1 MISQFFHNINKILL
15 QLSDMIY
22 SSKMRRQKEMLE
34 NEENKMNT
42 ENNES
47 EVKND
52 SNIENTESK
61 KTTEEMFEESD
72 FVTPPQESEPE
83 RSASSAQET
92 VTAETAKA
100 ENSSSAAQET
110 GATESTSDSHIKGT
124 EGASQYRYSYIQNHK
139 KQDQVNGDQHN
150 DHQETS
156 KQKRK
161 HKRSMN
167 LYAKVI
173 CCAILFGAISGG
185 MIFGSFMIGKNAV
198 KTTASST
205 TLETNAAKLSTSSG
219 SKNGSSSSSGDT
231 YTVAQIAEQC
241 KSSVVA
247 ITNQS
252 VQEVQTMFGT
262 MQQQSTGSGSG
273 VIIGKNDTEL
283 LIATNNHVVS
293 GAESLTVCFND
304 DKDAVFDAKIKGTD
318 ADNDLAVIAIKLS
331 DISEDVLNSISVAT
345 LGDSTQMEVG
355 DQVVAIGNALGFG
368 QSVTSGVISALDR
381 EVTID
386 DTTATLMQTDAAINP
401 GNSGGALFNMKGEV
415 IGINSAKY
423 ASDQVEGMGFAIPM
437 AKAQGIIENLMNQE
451 TRDKLTSDYGFLNIT
466 GQDVSSDVAEM
477 YGIPEGVYVSGT
489 TDGGAA
495 ANAGIQKGDIITK
508 LGNTTITSISQLKEE
523 LQYYKAG
530 ETVEITLQRNTDN
543 KGYQEQTVKV
553 TLDNASEQSNTTSQ
567 SDSSQSQSGTQT
579 VPGYGSDGSSNG
591 NSSIEDFFNSM
602 R

>member
-1 MISQFFHNINKILL
+1 
-15 QLSDMIY
+15 
-22 SSKMRRQKEMLE
+22 MLE

-185 MIFGSFMIGKNAV
+185 MVLGSFMIGKNAV

-530 ETVEITLQRNTDN
+530 ETVEITLQRNSDN

-567 SDSSQSQSGTQT
+567 RDSSQSQSGTQT

>member
-1 MISQFFHNINKILL
+1 
-15 QLSDMIY
+15 
-22 SSKMRRQKEMLE
+22 MLE
-34 NEENKMNT
+34 NEEKKYNE

-47 EVKND
+47 EVKNE
-52 SNIENTESK
+52 SNIENAETAKNNTEEAAEN
-61 KTTEEMFEESD
+61 KTTEEMFEETD

-83 RSASSAQET
+83 QKTEEAAET
-92 VTAETAKA
+92 VNAETEASKTENVESTQEAAKAESAETA
-100 ENSSSAAQET
+100 
-110 GATESTSDSHIKGT
+110 SDNHIKGT
-124 EGASQYRYSYIQNHK
+124 EGASQYRYSYIQNHQ
-139 KQDQVNGDQHN
+139 KQEHTNHDPSNKY
-150 DHQETS
+150 QETP
-156 KQKRK
+156 KQKKK

-167 LYAKVI
+167 LFVKVI

-185 MIFGSFMIGKNAV
+185 MVLGSFMIGKNAV
-198 KTTASST
+198 KTTAT
-205 TLETNAAKLSTSSG
+205 ANLETNADKLSTSSS
-219 SKNGSSSSSGDT
+219 SKSSSSSSSDGT
-231 YTVAQIAEQC
+231 YTVAEIAKQC
-241 KSSVVA
+241 ESSVVA

-304 DKDAVFDAKIKGTD
+304 NKDAVFDAKIKGTD

-331 DISEDVLNSISVAT
+331 DISEDVLNSISIAT
-345 LGDSTQMEVG
+345 LGDSTQMQVG

-386 DTTATLMQTDAAINP
+386 NTTATLMQTDAAINP

-423 ASDQVEGMGFAIPM
+423 ASDEVEGMGFAIPM
-437 AKAQGIIENLMNQE
+437 AKAQSIIENLMNQE

-466 GQDVSSDVAEM
+466 GQDVSSDEADKYNV
-477 YGIPEGVYVSGT
+477 PEGVYVSGT

-495 ANAGIQKGDIITK
+495 ANAGIKRGDIITK

-530 ETVEITLQRNTDN
+530 ETVEVTIQRNSDN
-543 KGYQEQTVKV
+543 KGYQEQTLKVK
-553 TLDNASEQSNTTSQ
+553 LDNASEQQNNTTTQ
-567 SDSSQSQSGTQT
+567 SDTTQT
-579 VPGYGSDGSSNG
+579 IPGYGDSNSGSDSNG
-591 NSSIEDFFNSM
+591 SSSIEDFFNSM

>member
-1 MISQFFHNINKILL
+1 
-15 QLSDMIY
+15 
-22 SSKMRRQKEMLE
+22 MLE

-83 RSASSAQET
+83 RSTSSAQET

-185 MIFGSFMIGKNAV
+185 MVLGSFMIGKNAV

-567 SDSSQSQSGTQT
+567 SDSSQSQFGTQT

>member
-1 MISQFFHNINKILL
+1 
-15 QLSDMIY
+15 
-22 SSKMRRQKEMLE
+22 MLE

-304 DKDAVFDAKIKGTD
+304 DKDAVFDAKIKGTG

-567 SDSSQSQSGTQT
+567 SDSSQSQFGTQT

>member
-1 MISQFFHNINKILL
+1 
-15 QLSDMIY
+15 
-22 SSKMRRQKEMLE
+22 MLE

-110 GATESTSDSHIKGT
+110 GATESTFDSHIKGT

-185 MIFGSFMIGKNAV
+185 MVLGSFMIGKNAV

-386 DTTATLMQTDAAINP
+386 DITATLMQTDAAINP

>member
-1 MISQFFHNINKILL
+1 
-15 QLSDMIY
+15 
-22 SSKMRRQKEMLE
+22 MLE

-110 GATESTSDSHIKGT
+110 GATESTFDSHIKGT

-185 MIFGSFMIGKNAV
+185 MVLGSFMIGKNAV

-318 ADNDLAVIAIKLS
+318 ADNDLAVIATKLS

-567 SDSSQSQSGTQT
+567 SDSSQSQFGTQT

>member
-1 MISQFFHNINKILL
+1 
-15 QLSDMIY
+15 
-22 SSKMRRQKEMLE
+22 MLE

-92 VTAETAKA
+92 VTAETAETAKA

-185 MIFGSFMIGKNAV
+185 MVLGSFMIGKNAV

>member
-1 MISQFFHNINKILL
+1 
-15 QLSDMIY
+15 
-22 SSKMRRQKEMLE
+22 MLE
-34 NEENKMNT
+34 NEENKINT
-42 ENNES
+42 ESNES
-47 EVKND
+47 EVKNE
-52 SNIENTESK
+52 SNIENVENMTEENAENK
-61 KTTEEMFEESD
+61 ATEEMFEESD
-72 FVTPPQESEPE
+72 FVTPPQESESEQNVEAASESGAEQPKAVNAGTAE
-83 RSASSAQET
+83 SASD
-92 VTAETAKA
+92 
-100 ENSSSAAQET
+100 N
-110 GATESTSDSHIKGT
+110 HIKGT
-124 EGASQYRYSYIQNHK
+124 ESASQYRYSYIKNH
-139 KQDQVNGDQHN
+139 QSQEQAGSAHRNN
-150 DHQETS
+150 YQETPQ
-156 KQKRK
+156 QKKK

-167 LYAKVI
+167 VYAKVI

-185 MIFGSFMIGKNAV
+185 MVLGSFMIGKNAV
-198 KTTASST
+198 KTTAT
-205 TLETNAAKLSTSSG
+205 TNLETNAAKLSTSTD
-219 SKNGSSSSSGDT
+219 SKKSDSSSSTDGA
-231 YTVAQIAEQC
+231 YTVAEIATQC

-331 DISEDVLNSISVAT
+331 DISEDVLNSISIAT

-368 QSVTSGVISALDR
+368 QSVTTGIISAVDR

-437 AKAQGIIENLMNQE
+437 AKAQGIIEKLMNQE

-466 GQDVSSDVAEM
+466 GQDVTSEEAEK
-477 YGIPEGVYVSGT
+477 YNVPEGVYVSGT

-495 ANAGIQKGDIITK
+495 AKAGIQRGDIITK
-508 LGNTTITSISQLKEE
+508 LGNTTITSISQLKDE

-530 ETVEITLQRNTDN
+530 ETVEITVQRNSDG
-543 KGYQEQTVKV
+543 KGYQEQTLKV
-553 TLDNASEQSNTTSQ
+553 TLDNASEQQTNTTSQ
-567 SDSSQSQSGTQT
+567 SNSSQSDSNGQYSI
-579 VPGYGSDGSSNG
+579 PGYGNNDSSNSLEQFFGYG
-591 NSSIEDFFNSM
+591 N
-602 R
+602 

>member
-1 MISQFFHNINKILL
+1 
-15 QLSDMIY
+15 
-22 SSKMRRQKEMLE
+22 MLE

-47 EVKND
+47 EVKNE
-52 SNIENTESK
+52 SNIENVKNTTEEAAENK
-61 KTTEEMFEESD
+61 ATEEMFEESD
-72 FVTPPQESEPE
+72 FVTPPQDGEPE
-83 RSASSAQET
+83 QKAVAASQSAAEQPKTVNAETEVPKAENAETAQG
-92 VTAETAKA
+92 TAKA
-100 ENSSSAAQET
+100 ES
-110 GATESTSDSHIKGT
+110 TESASDNHIKGT
-124 EGASQYRYSYIQNHK
+124 EGASQYRYSYIQNHQ
-139 KQDQVNGDQHN
+139 KQEHVNDSQHN
-150 DHQETS
+150 NHQETPQ
-156 KQKRK
+156 QKRR

-167 LYAKVI
+167 VYAKVI
-173 CCAILFGAISGG
+173 CCAILFGVISGG
-185 MIFGSFMIGKNAV
+185 MVLGSFMIGKNAV
-198 KTTASST
+198 KTTAST
-205 TLETNAAKLSTSSG
+205 NVETNAAKLSTSSS
-219 SKNGSSSSSGDT
+219 SKSSSSSSSSDGT
-231 YTVAQIAEQC
+231 YTVSEIAAQC

-262 MQQQSTGSGSG
+262 LQQQSTGSGSG

-318 ADNDLAVIAIKLS
+318 SDNDLAVIAIQLS
-331 DISEDVLNSISVAT
+331 DISEDVLNSISIAT

-423 ASDQVEGMGFAIPM
+423 ASDEVEGMGFAIPM
-437 AKAQGIIENLMNQE
+437 ATAQGIIENLMNQE

-466 GQDVSSDVAEM
+466 GQDVSSDEAEK
-477 YGIPEGVYVSGT
+477 YNVPEGVYVSGT

-495 ANAGIQKGDIITK
+495 ANAGIQRGDIITK
-508 LGNTTITSISQLKEE
+508 LDNTTITSISQLKEQ

-530 ETVEITLQRNTDN
+530 ETVEITIQRNSN
-543 KGYQEQTVKV
+543 GKGYEEKTLKV
-553 TLDNASEQSNTTSQ
+553 TLDNASEQQSTTTNQNS
-567 SDSSQSQSGTQT
+567 SQSGTQSI
-579 VPGYGSDGSSNG
+579 PGYGDSNSNSSNGNG
-591 NSSIEDFFNSM
+591 NSSIEEFFNSM
-602 R
+602 K

>member
-1 MISQFFHNINKILL
+1 
-15 QLSDMIY
+15 
-22 SSKMRRQKEMLE
+22 MLE

-185 MIFGSFMIGKNAV
+185 MVLGSFMIGKNAV

-567 SDSSQSQSGTQT
+567 SDSSQSQCGTQT

>member
-1 MISQFFHNINKILL
+1 
-15 QLSDMIY
+15 
-22 SSKMRRQKEMLE
+22 MLE

-42 ENNES
+42 ENNGS
-47 EVKND
+47 EVKNER
-52 SNIENTESK
+52 NIENVKNTTEEAAENK
-61 KTTEEMFEESD
+61 ATEEMFEESD
-72 FVTPPQESEPE
+72 FVTPPQDGEPE
-83 RSASSAQET
+83 QNVEAASEQPKAVNAET
-92 VTAETAKA
+92 EAPKAESTEHTETAKA
-100 ENSSSAAQET
+100 ES
-110 GATESTSDSHIKGT
+110 TESASDNHVKGT
-124 EGASQYRYSYIQNHK
+124 EGASQYRYSYIQNHQ
-139 KQDQVNGDQHN
+139 KQDHVGGGHQNN
-150 DHQETS
+150 YQETPQ
-156 KQKRK
+156 QKKK

-167 LYAKVI
+167 VYAKVI

-185 MIFGSFMIGKNAV
+185 MVLGSFMIGKNAV
-198 KTTASST
+198 KTTTVANV
-205 TLETNAAKLSTSSG
+205 ETNAEKLSTSTS
-219 SKNGSSSSSGDT
+219 SKNSSSSSSDGT
-231 YTVAQIAEQC
+231 YTVAEIAKQC
-241 KSSVVA
+241 ESSVVA

-262 MQQQSTGSGSG
+262 LQKQSTGSGSG

-318 ADNDLAVIAIKLS
+318 SDNDLAVIAIQLS
-331 DISEDVLNSISVAT
+331 DISEDVLNSISIAT

-423 ASDQVEGMGFAIPM
+423 ASDEVEGMGFAIPM
-437 AKAQGIIENLMNQE
+437 ATAQSIIEDLMNQE

-466 GQDVSSDVAEM
+466 GQDVTSDEAEK
-477 YGIPEGVYVSGT
+477 YNVPEGVYVSGT

-495 ANAGIQKGDIITK
+495 ANAGIQRGDIITK
-508 LGNTTITSISQLKEE
+508 LGKTTITSISQLKEE

-530 ETVEITLQRNTDN
+530 ETVEITIQRNSEG
-543 KGYQEQTVKV
+543 KGYEEQTLKV
-553 TLDNASEQSNTTSQ
+553 TLDNASEQQSTTTNQNS
-567 SDSSQSQSGTQT
+567 SQSGTQT
-579 VPGYGSDGSSNG
+579 IPGYGDSNGSSNG